1 MGSAY
6 KFYKFTTEDRISELP
21 DPILTQILSF
31 IPTKSAIKTALLSK
45 RWKTPYLSLPNLDFV
60 DDKWYPDDRFGG
72 VSRHK
77 INFMNLVDR
86 ILRLRGDNID
96 IDRFSLNCVG
106 NYDTGRVD
114 WWIRSVVGHNVKEI
128 NLSFKFKEFYE
139 LGLDFYVCESVEV
152 LRLSCKILVDVPEN
166 VGFSRL
172 KVVEFICVKFSSF
185 ESVEKLLLN
194 CPLLEDLVIQSCK
207 WISGCCL
214 SICGSMLKNLT
225 LDSPIS
231 PVHVEKVER
240 KILIDT
246 PALQT
251 LKIGEFISEDIS
263 IREQLLFL
271 TTASI
276 DVALRLER
284 AMQSRSYGDIV
295 LGLLNKINHV
305 KYLTLS
311 ENTMGALNYASDDG
325 FPTFHNLTVLE
336 LLFDT
341 LSCWTLVPY
350 ILSNSPNLRSLVF
363 PNGLVGM
370 SSSESS
376 FMWSPPELVPQCL
389 SSHLK
394 TIEIKEFLG
403 TYEELSLVKYLLK
416 SESKAVWG
424 LVKAG
429 PASREIVS
437 WMVLRRNTYD
447 TRTHAL
453 YRMLSHFEIGLLCS
467 SKC

>member
-1 MGSAY
+1 MGSTY
-6 KFYKFTTEDRISELP
+6 KFYKFSNEDRISELP
-21 DPILTQILSF
+21 DPILTHILSF
-31 IPTKSAIKTALLSK
+31 IPTKSAVKTTLLSK

-60 DDKWYPDDRFGG
+60 DDKWYSDDRFDG

-77 INFMNLVDR
+77 LNFINLVDR
-86 ILRLRGDNID
+86 ILRLRGENID

-106 NYDTGRVD
+106 NYDMGRVD
-114 WWIRSVVGHNVKEI
+114 MWIDSVVRHNVKEI
-128 NLSFKFKEFYE
+128 NLSFKFKELYE
-139 LGLDFYVCESVEV
+139 LGRVVYVCSSVEI
-152 LRLSCKILVDVPEN
+152 LRLNCKIFVHVPEN

-172 KVVEFICVKFSSF
+172 KVLEFICVKFSSF
-185 ESVEKLLLN
+185 ESVEKLLVN
-194 CPLLEDLVIQSCK
+194 CPLLEDLVIESCK

-231 PVHVEKVER
+231 LVHVEKVEPE
-240 KILIDT
+240 IFIDT

-263 IREQLLFL
+263 IKEQLLFL

-284 AMQSRSYGDIV
+284 SMQSRAYGDIV
-295 LGLLNKINHV
+295 FGLLNKIYHV

-311 ENTMGALNYASDDG
+311 ENTLGVLNHASDYC

-341 LSCWTLVPY
+341 SSCWTLLPY
-350 ILSNSPNLRSLVF
+350 ILARSPKLQSLVF

-370 SSSESS
+370 SSYGSS
-376 FMWSPPELVPQCL
+376 FLWSPSELVPERL
-389 SSHLK
+389 FSHLK
-394 TIEIKEFLG
+394 TIEIREFLG
-403 TYEELSLVKYLLK
+403 KDEELLLIKYFLEYGRSLRRISIDCSHVPKYAKIQKELLK
-416 SESKAVWG
+416 LRKGSKTCK
-424 LVKAG
+424 LDL
-429 PASREIVS
+429 I
-437 WMVLRRNTYD
+437 
-447 TRTHAL
+447 
-453 YRMLSHFEIGLLCS
+453 LSNDN
-467 SKC
+467 KV